1 MNIRLNVKISVSDL
15 GKNVS
20 VWSDEMKDLPG
31 IEEYTGI
38 GLDIPGAVS
47 DYFDSLPETIFIED
61 DIVLKTA
68 ASAASATRTSSSRR
82 DPNGPLKSFKSD

>member
-1 MNIRLNVKISVSDL
+1 MTIRLNVKISVSDQ
-15 GKNVS
+15 GKSVM
-20 VWSDEMKDLPG
+20 VWSDEMKDLSG

-68 ASAASATRTSSSRR
+68 DFNYDLIKPYEVEHCDQFIT
-82 DPNGPLKSFKSD
+82 F